1 MQACLKYKLNDLGIA
16 TKMHRSL
23 LILLLLAGCASVT
36 MLDSPLTMKFGQVSM
51 DERRVDNQWNGAQ
64 HYLSEVKPIIENRC
78 VVCHGCYDAPCQL
91 KMSSPEGIMRGATQ
105 DKVYNGTR
113 ILAAEPSRL
122 GIDATNTQQWRN
134 KGFHTILNDRTQTP
148 AINLAN
154 SLMYLMLQQKQ
165 QHPLP
170 PGKLLSDEFPL
181 GLDRP
186 ETCPNPED
194 GQEYLQKHALW
205 GMPYALPAL
214 NKREHSVLTQWIA
227 NGAIMNKLPSL
238 PTSIKQ
244 QVQHWEQF
252 LNGDSLKQQLASR
265 YIYEHTYLASLY
277 FDDTPL
283 FSGLEP
289 KSPPAHY
296 FKMVRSSTPPG
307 LPIQVIASR
316 RPYDNTGVQRVY
328 YRLMRSPESIVA
340 KTHMPYRLN
349 QQRMQWMKALF
360 IQPNYQ
366 VTELPDYSPEVAA
379 NPFIAFKELPVQS
392 RYRFMLEEALFIIQ
406 GFIKGPVCRGQV
418 ALNVIDDH
426 FWVAFVDPEYQ
437 DDDQFNAFLVQ
448 QSDHLRLPGED
459 ESNSG
464 IATNWLKYSSL
475 HEEFLQAKNQAIKD
489 QLLSKTDLD
498 LHLIWD
504 GDQHNPNAGLT
515 IFRHF
520 DSSSVVQG
528 WIGQQPKTSWLISY
542 PLLERIHYLLVAEFD
557 VYGNIGHQL
566 MTRLYMDFLR
576 MEGEANF
583 LTLLPQQERT
593 RLTNY
598 WYRDTSDS
606 VKEHLFHTEKSV
618 IAEPTIDYKTA
629 QPYNELLTLIQQRIH
644 KVSLQQHQL
653 QLDHTTH
660 TTLEP
665 LNHISGKSATLMPE
679 VSILYVENATKAEVF
694 TLIRNNGH
702 SNITGLL
709 TEDNNRLEAEDYLTL
724 VPGIIAAYPAA
735 LYLIQA
741 SKLSSFV
748 QAVTQL
754 KNEKEYETLVDQFGI
769 RRTNQNFWKTSDDI
783 HHWYKENQK
792 MDAGLLD
799 YNRLENR

>member
-1 MQACLKYKLNDLGIA
+1 
-16 TKMHRSL
+16 MHRSL
-23 LILLLLAGCASVT
+23 FIVLLLAGCASVT
-36 MLDSPLTMKFGQVSM
+36 LLDSPLTLEFGQVSM
-51 DERRVDNQWNGAQ
+51 TERRVDAQWDSAQ
-64 HYLSEVKPIIENRC
+64 HYINDVKPIIENRC

-91 KMSSPEGIMRGATQ
+91 KMSSPEGIMRGASQ
-105 DKVYNGTR
+105 QKVYNGTR
-113 ILAAEPSRL
+113 ILAADPTRL
-122 GIDATNTQQWRN
+122 GIDATSTEQWRN
-134 KGFHTILNDRTQTP
+134 KGFHTVLNDRTQTP

-154 SLMYLMLQQKQ
+154 SSLYQMLQQKQ

-170 PGKLLSDEFPL
+170 NDKILSDAFPL

-186 ETCPNPED
+186 ETCPTPED
-194 GQEYLQKHALW
+194 TQEYLQQHPLW

-214 NKREHSVLTQWIA
+214 TLKEHTTLTQWIA
-227 NGAIMNKLPSL
+227 NGAIMNQLPPLPSA
-238 PTSIKQ
+238 INE
-244 QVQHWEQF
+244 QVNQWEQF
-252 LNGDSLKQQLASR
+252 LNSDSLKQQLASR
-265 YIYEHTYLASLY
+265 YIYEHTYLANLY

-283 FSGLEP
+283 FTGQEP
-289 KSPPAHY
+289 SSAPEHY

-307 LPIQVIASR
+307 LPIQAIASR
-316 RPYDNTGVQRVY
+316 RPYDNSGVQRVY
-328 YRLMRSPESIVA
+328 YRLMRNPSSIVA

-349 QQRMQWMKALF
+349 EQRMDWMKELF
-360 IQPNYQ
+360 IQPQYT
-366 VTELPDYSPEVAA
+366 VTKLPAYTPDVAA
-379 NPFIAFKELPVQS
+379 NPFIAFQELPVRS
-392 RYRFMLEEALFIIQ
+392 RYRFMLEESLFIIE

-437 DDDQFNAFLVQ
+437 DDDQFNEFLVQ

-464 IATNWLKYSSL
+464 IASNWFKFSSL

-504 GDQHNPNAGLT
+504 GDQHNPNVGLT

-528 WIGQQPKTSWLISY
+528 WVGQQPKTSWLISY

-583 LTLLPQQERT
+583 LTLLPQQERQ

-598 WYRDTSDS
+598 WYRDARDG
-606 VKEHLFHTEKSV
+606 VKEHLFHTEKS
-618 IAEPTIDYKTA
+618 ILAEPTIAYQTA
-629 QPYNELLTLIQQRIH
+629 QPYPELLTLMEQHIQAASFQRHEFKPHNRVH
-644 KVSLQQHQL
+644 K
-653 QLDHTTH
+653 TI
-660 TTLEP
+660 EP
-665 LNHISGKSATLMPE
+665 LNHVNGKAATLMPE
-679 VSILYVENATKAEVF
+679 VAILYIENQQQVDVF

-709 TEDNNRLEAEDYLTL
+709 TEDNNRIEAEDYLTV
-724 VPGIIAAYPAA
+724 VPGIIAAYPAS
-735 LYLIQA
+735 LYRVKQA
-741 SKLSSFV
+741 RLTDFV
-748 QAVTQL
+748 QAVSQL
-754 KNEKEYETLVDQFGI
+754 KTNHDYEKLVDSFGV
-769 RRTNQNFWKTSDDI
+769 RRTNSDFWKTSDDI
-783 HHWYKENQK
+783 HQWYVKNQK